1 MANHARWA
9 AYAGAAVLCR
19 WQGRLLMI
27 DTALLEGSILQ
38 EKLRSGALPHKHI
51 ASTHVA
57 EKSFL
62 RY

>member
-1 MANHARWA
+1 MQDGLS
-9 AYAGAAVLCR
+9 YAGAAASCR

-27 DTALLEGSILQ
+27 DTALLEGSTPQ
-38 EKLRSGALPHKHI
+38 DKLRSGALPHKHI

-62 RY
+62 QY